1 MPWPFRVRLLG
12 QSGGISHGISL
23 YNYCKLA
30 NRTPITV
37 GFLVDIYIYMSGYTN
52 SLPIVTIVLES
63 MDGLMTFDDHQLL
76 AINVR

>member
-1 MPWPFRVRLLG
+1 MGF
-12 QSGGISHGISL
+12 HD
-23 YNYCKLA
+23 CKLA

-37 GFLVDIYIYMSGYTN
+37 GFLVDIYICVYTN

>member
-1 MPWPFRVRLLG
+1 MGF
-12 QSGGISHGISL
+12 HD
-23 YNYCKLA
+23 CKLA

-37 GFLVDIYIYMSGYTN
+37 GFLVDIYIYMCVYTN

>member
-1 MPWPFRVRLLG
+1 MGF
-12 QSGGISHGISL
+12 H
-23 YNYCKLA
+23 YCKLA

-37 GFLVDIYIYMSGYTN
+37 GCLVDIYNYIYICVYTN